1 MSSKV
6 ARPDEIAELPPS
18 MLVSATYD
26 SVSKSA
32 LLKFY
37 EPREQKIILWRDN
50 TGHKPYCYSTLT
62 PDEIRREIGGRRDIV
77 DIRSVELFDL
87 AEDRAIT
94 MSKIIAGDPLAIGG
108 TPDSIRNRIE
118 TWESDIKYYENYLYD
133 QRLIVGKHYTIHN
146 SKVVAHD
153 EDITEDVQMALK
165 SLLWDKI
172 TNQEVVDPVQFQE
185 FIGEW
190 AHLLNQPI
198 PEMRRVAVDIEV
210 DAQEG
215 RIPDPKIAEKR
226 ITAVGF
232 AGTGGFKKMLVLD
245 TGVQKGTNELADD
258 VDIVFYDDEK
268 KMVRDAFDII
278 ADFPF
283 VLTYNGD
290 EFDLPYL
297 YNRARALDVP
307 GDENPLYMMK
317 NAATLRRGVHID
329 LYRTMS
335 NRSFQIYAFSQKY
348 TNFSL
353 DSVSHALL
361 GERKIDYGKPLG
373 SLTLYETANYCY
385 NDARLTL
392 KLTTFNGNLLMNL
405 FVIIAR
411 IGRMPIDD
419 ISRMGVSQWI
429 RSLLFYEHRR
439 IGARIPGQ
447 KELSARTA
455 EVTADAVIK
464 DKKYRGGLVIEP
476 VEGVHFAVTVVD
488 FASLYPSIIKV
499 KNISY
504 ETVRCPHAECRT
516 NTIPQTNHWVCSKKN
531 GITAMIIGSLR
542 DLRVNYYK
550 ALSKSKSSTP
560 EERQQYTVVTQ
571 ALKVI
576 LNASYGVMGAD
587 IFPLY
592 FLPAA
597 EATTAVGRHTIQ
609 ETIKICEKADIDV
622 LYGDS
627 VTGNTPVIIKKDGLV
642 RIIPISRL
650 YDPRLSGVQVW
661 TDGGFTNVK
670 HVYRHRVRKD
680 IYHILTTTGY
690 VECTGDHSLVINGR
704 AVKPTDLKAGDRLNQ
719 FVCLPSAGAS
729 IVSPDRARRW
739 GFDEGRGLGTGG
751 ARGSA
756 PVDGNV
762 MEIATKSCVVQ
773 IKMSDALD
781 RGGVP
786 AAVLNAG
793 VAARRKYLA
802 GLLEGLGWARDPT
815 GAIEAGP
822 EGYFLLQGV
831 ACIMNGLGLGYTLS
845 RKDGTDT
852 LQIRPAEGTKASEP
866 DTVREIRIRQAD
878 EYVYDVE
885 TANHHFCGGIGNI
898 LLHNT
903 DSLFLKNPTEDQ
915 IKVVVD
921 AAKRD
926 HGVELEVDKEYR
938 YCVLSNR
945 KKNYF
950 GVTKSGMVDVKG
962 LTGKKSHTPPFIKRL
977 FEDVISILSGVQNA
991 EEFERARKGISKR
1004 IDESGKRLEARN
1016 VPVKEL
1022 AFNMT
1027 MSKSV
1032 DEYTKAIP
1040 QHVRAAKMLEAHEG
1054 RRLKRGEIISYVKTF
1069 TQPGAKPV
1077 SMANASEIDTPK
1089 YVEFMQSTLDQ
1100 IVSSMGLDFDTIM
1113 GKGKQSGLDEFFWG

>member
-1 MSSKV
+1 MSSKT
-6 ARPDEIAELPPS
+6 AKPDEIAELPPS

-26 SVSKSA
+26 SMSKSA

-37 EPREQKIILWRDN
+37 EPQEQKIILWKDN
-50 TGHKPYCYSTLT
+50 TGHKPYCYSKMT
-62 PDEIRREIGGRRDIV
+62 PDEIKHEIGGRSDII
-77 DIRSVELFDL
+77 DIKPTELYDL
-87 AEDRAIT
+87 ADDRTIT

-108 TPDSIRNRIE
+108 TPNSIRNRIE

-133 QRLIVGKHYTIHN
+133 RGLIVGKHYAIRD
-146 SKVVAHD
+146 SKVVPHD

-172 TNQEVVDPVQFQE
+172 TNKEVVDPVQFQE
-185 FIGEW
+185 FIEEW

-232 AGTGGFKKMLVLD
+232 AGTDGFKRMLVLD

-268 KMVRDAFDII
+268 KMILDAFDII

-307 GDENPLYMMK
+307 GDKNPLYMMK

-353 DSVSHALL
+353 DSVSQALL
-361 GERKIDYGKPLG
+361 DERKIDYGKPLG

-392 KLTTFNGNLLMNL
+392 KLTTFDGNLLMNL

-419 ISRMGVSQWI
+419 IARMGVSQWI

-476 VEGVHFAVTVVD
+476 VEGIHFAVTVVD

-504 ETVRCPHAECRT
+504 ETVRCPHAECRA

-560 EERQQYTVVTQ
+560 EVRRQYTVVTQ

-609 ETIKICEKADIDV
+609 ETIKICEKADISV

-627 VTGNTPVIIKKDGLV
+627 VTGNTPVVIKKDEMV

-650 YDPRLSGVQVW
+650 YDPCLSGVQVW
-661 TDGGFTNVK
+661 TDGGFSNIK

-680 IYHILTTTGY
+680 IYCILTTTGY
-690 VECTGDHSLVINGR
+690 VECTEDHSLVINGQ
-704 AVKPTDLKAGDRLNQ
+704 AVKPTDLRVGDSVNQ
-719 FVCLPSAGAS
+719 FVCPPSSGTS
-729 IVSPDRARRW
+729 IVSLDRAWRW
-739 GFDEGRGLGTGG
+739 GFDDGRGLGVGG
-751 ARGSA
+751 ASVA
-756 PVDGNV
+756 TPTSENII
-762 MEIATKSCVVQ
+762 EIATKSCVVR
-773 IKMSDALD
+773 IKTSAALD
-781 RGGVP
+781 SGGVP

-793 VAARRKYLA
+793 AAARRRYLA
-802 GLLEGLGWARDPT
+802 GLLEGIGWVQGRTD
-815 GAIEAGP
+815 AIETEP

-831 ACIMNGLGLGYTLS
+831 AYIMNGLGLGYTLS
-845 RKDGTDT
+845 RKDGADI
-852 LQIRPAEGTKASEP
+852 LQIRPTEDTKAPEP
-866 DTVREIRIRQAD
+866 DTIREIRVRQAD

-885 TANHHFCGGIGNI
+885 TSNHHFCGGIGNI

-903 DSLFLKNPTEDQ
+903 DSLFLKNPTKDQ
-915 IKVVVD
+915 INTVVD

-977 FEDVISILSGVQNA
+977 FEDVISILSGVRNA
-991 EEFERARKGISKR
+991 EEFEQARKGITKR
-1004 IDESGKRLEARN
+1004 IDESGKRLEARD
-1016 VPVKEL
+1016 VPVEEL

-1027 MSKSV
+1027 MSKAV
-1032 DEYTKAIP
+1032 DEYTKTIP

-1054 RRLKRGEIISYVKTF
+1054 RRLKRGEIVSYVKTF

-1077 SMANASEIDTPK
+1077 SMAKASEIDTPK
-1089 YVEFMQSTLDQ
+1089 YIEFMQSTLDQ